1 MPFQSILKSLVDTIP
16 HSIGAILV
24 DWEGEAVQEFCHCDP
39 YDIRFVAAHK
49 GIILTQLKELHSSS
63 NVGEIDDVVVTTTDS
78 HLIIGCIDQD
88 YSLVLNVERSC
99 PVSLA
104 LSHFRGAIA
113 ELKKEF

>member
-1 MPFQSILKSLVDTIP
+1 MPFQNTLKSLVETVP

-78 HLIIGCIDQD
+78 HLIIGCIDKD

-104 LSHFRGAIA
+104 LYHFRCAVA
-113 ELKKEF
+113 ELKREF